1 MLIPFLFILWLLT
14 NWLLAFE
21 YYKKMLNDKE
31 ERNLTNFFMFLW
43 TCMWFISIIIVNKSL
58 YDLFIEFSWI

>member
-21 YYKKMLNDKE
+21 YYKKMLDDKE

-43 TCMWFISIIIVNKSL
+43 TCIWFISIIIVNKSL

>member
-1 MLIPFLFILWLLT
+1 MLIPFLFILWLFT
-14 NWLLAFE
+14 NWILAFE
-21 YYKKMLNDKE
+21 YYKKMLDDKD

>member
-21 YYKKMLNDKE
+21 YYKKMLDDKE